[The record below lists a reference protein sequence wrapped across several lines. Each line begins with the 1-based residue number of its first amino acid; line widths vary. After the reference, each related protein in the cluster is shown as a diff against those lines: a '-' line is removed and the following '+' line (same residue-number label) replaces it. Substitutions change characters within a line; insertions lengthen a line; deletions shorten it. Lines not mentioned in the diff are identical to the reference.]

1 MIINSKNV
9 NIFNKNKIIKKNIT
23 AAKLIKYNNNRHE
36 LSSTRINKYKLN
48 KINSYFFSYFPK
60 LNEKKVKLVDNKS
73 NKLKKNKKLK
83 NENKLILKHLN
94 YKAFEEDFPIKIKYN
109 RNYRINKKL
118 KPQISLRLTLFKV
131 SRPEIERFFLIN
143 FFYSENLRISE
154 DKKKLEY
161 FF

>member
-1 MIINSKNV
+1 M
-9 NIFNKNKIIKKNIT
+9 
-23 AAKLIKYNNNRHE
+23 
-36 LSSTRINKYKLN
+36 
-48 KINSYFFSYFPK
+48 
-60 LNEKKVKLVDNKS
+60 
-73 NKLKKNKKLK
+73 K
-83 NENKLILKHLN
+83 NENKLILKNLN

-131 SRPEIERFFLIN
+131 SKPEIERFFLIN

-161 FF
+161 FL